1 MKEKKR
7 REEKTRRE
15 KKGGEIK
22 EMRKKEAS
30 QGIKP
35 RTFCTAGQSTEDL
48 HVVKAL
54 TVSYC
59 HRLVRHLQ

>member
-35 RTFCTAGQSTEDL
+35 RTFCTA
-48 HVVKAL
+48 VKAQKICMWSKL
-54 TVSYC
+54 
-59 HRLVRHLQ
+59 